1 MKSRLALIC
10 LLLMAADIIPGATM
24 AASRS
29 ITIHGYVIDS
39 SCALTKN
46 LKKPVSPECAVACAK
61 AGSPLVILM
70 GNGTIYW
77 PISDATPAQ
86 GQNARLMPFAGKRVT
101 VSGNVYEKGGSKAI
115 VIKTIQLARNE
126 KEGLK

>member
-10 LLLMAADIIPGATM
+10 LLLMAADIIPGGAM
-24 AASRS
+24 AASKNV
-29 ITIHGYVIDS
+29 TIHGYVIDS

-61 AGSPLVILM
+61 AGSPLVIIT

-86 GQNARLMPFAGKRVT
+86 GQNARLMPFAGKQVT
-101 VSGNVYEKGGSKAI
+101 VSGNVYEKGGSEAI
-115 VIKTIQLARNE
+115 VIKTIQLARNN